1 MDKRLSEAEKLI
13 NKVELRKVNT
23 YTLEEN
29 MIEMRKKMDRLNDR
43 FDENK
48 SKSITIERFVEKFI
62 PIQIQSQLSETL
74 RAVLNRKFLDKL
86 DGFEH
91 FKYLDL
97 NESLL
102 TLNLTD
108 MTSEMRKLYD
118 YILQENKKIRA
129 KKPI

>member
-1 MDKRLSEAEKLI
+1 
-13 NKVELRKVNT
+13 
-23 YTLEEN
+23 
-29 MIEMRKKMDRLNDR
+29 
-43 FDENK
+43 
-48 SKSITIERFVEKFI
+48 
-62 PIQIQSQLSETL
+62 L

>member
-62 PIQIQSQLSETL
+62 PI
-74 RAVLNRKFLDKL
+74 
-86 DGFEH
+86 
-91 FKYLDL
+91 
-97 NESLL
+97 
-102 TLNLTD
+102 
-108 MTSEMRKLYD
+108 
-118 YILQENKKIRA
+118 
-129 KKPI
+129 